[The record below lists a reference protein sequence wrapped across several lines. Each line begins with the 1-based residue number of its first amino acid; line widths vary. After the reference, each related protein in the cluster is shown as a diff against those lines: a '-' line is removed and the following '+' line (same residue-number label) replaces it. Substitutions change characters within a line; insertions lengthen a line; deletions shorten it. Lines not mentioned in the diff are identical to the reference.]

1 MKKLL
6 VGTLIALSASL
17 VQAASSTHAEMAA
30 ECDKYIDYVVS
41 PSDRMTSLGG
51 SNVRVKAAAGQ
62 AAPID
67 CAVTPYVLG
76 CETLGDPA
84 SAE

>member
-6 VGTLIALSASL
+6 VGTQIALSASL
-17 VQAASSTHAEMAA
+17 VQAASSTHAEMAV
-30 ECDKYIDYVVS
+30 ECEQYIDDVVS
-41 PSDRMTSLGG
+41 PSDGMASLSG
-51 SNVRVKAAAGQ
+51 SDVSVKAAAGQ

-67 CAVTPYVLG
+67 CAVTPYVLE